1 MEKYFYQGSKAAFLL
16 FLGFIL
22 AGCVTTGTGRIGQA
36 ALKALETREVDAS
49 FEMVYAAA
57 VEGLF
62 DLGYTIAHSDKGSG
76 VIVGEKR
83 VEKSGA
89 GWMRFNDSANKVVR
103 PESDYYNTLQLT
115 LLIRSIDESVT
126 KIRIKTAVNKE
137 PKLDK
142 EAIDEV
148 WLYIERQVLM
158 EGEPAS
164 VVFEENPDSDS
175 ID

>member
-1 MEKYFYQGSKAAFLL
+1 MRPIIKYAIVFLI
-16 FLGFIL
+16 GFTL
-22 AGCVTTGTGRIGQA
+22 SGCVTTAPPKMGQA
-36 ALKALETREVDAS
+36 ALKVFETRTVDAP
-49 FEMVYAAA
+49 FKEVYSAA

-83 VEKSGA
+83 VEKQGA
-89 GWMRFNDSANKVVR
+89 GWMRFSDSANKVVR

-115 LLIRSIDESVT
+115 LLIRSIDESST

-158 EGEPAS
+158 EGDPG
-164 VVFEENPDSDS
+164 VLEEESG
-175 ID
+175 

>member
-1 MEKYFYQGSKAAFLL
+1 MNKYFYQGGKAAFLL
-16 FLGFIL
+16 FLGFTL
-22 AGCVTTGTGRIGQA
+22 AGCATTGTGRMGQA
-36 ALKALETREVDAS
+36 ALKAFETREIDAP
-49 FEMVYAAA
+49 FELVYAAA

-83 VEKSGA
+83 VEKQGA

-103 PESDYYNTLQLT
+103 PESDYYNTLQIT
-115 LLIRSIDESVT
+115 LLIRSIDESST

-158 EGEPAS
+158 EGDPG
-164 VVFEENPDSDS
+164 VLEEESG
-175 ID
+175 